1 MEAHAGMDEGY
12 SSDEDSWYAAKVQ
25 MPDGSK
31 KVRHSDALGGEGG
44 SRQSCRQEGH
54 GAGMEEWGM

>member
-44 SRQSCRQEGH
+44 H
-54 GAGMEEWGM
+54 GAGMEEWM